1 MSGLESPKNWV
12 EAGKE
17 TKEARD
23 YMKKLKELKK
33 DVFAKLETDMKAQ
46 MESGKIS
53 RNNFDMP
60 LHTVKEGESLGSILK
75 NNVGPFRNKDLLLYS
90 LTYMS
95 VEGGKDVNSIHPGE
109 KVSIEDGRMKIVTKA
124 DETRM
129 EYTLLPWDRMSAPR
143 REQSDS
149 TQASGQIEESS
160 TDTGNNDTATQT
172 DTGELR
178 TGKAHGRRIGPA
190 IDPED

>member
-33 DVFAKLETDMKAQ
+33 DVFAKLEMDLKTQ
-46 MESGKIS
+46 LESGKIS

-60 LHTVKEGESLGSILK
+60 SHTVKEGESLGSILK

-95 VEGGKDVNSIHPGE
+95 VEGDKDVNSIHPGE
-109 KVSIEDGRMKIVTKA
+109 KVSIEDGRLKIVTKA

-129 EYTLLPWDRMSAPR
+129 EYTLLPWDRMAAPV
-143 REQSDS
+143 REQSNNTQDS
-149 TQASGQIEESS
+149 RQIETSS
-160 TDTGNNDTATQT
+160 TDTGESNTATQT
-172 DTGELR
+172 NTGELR
-178 TGKAHGRRIGPA
+178 TGKAHGTRIGPA
-190 IDPED
+190 LDSED